1 MANKKISQLEELQV
15 NEISTAEDVIA
26 IVDSSTNETKKV
38 KVSDL
43 LGNNQ
48 GTTDKNYVHNQVS
61 VSATWVVN
69 HNMNKFPSVTVVD
82 SAGTTVVGEITHDS
96 INQAT
101 LTFSAPFSGQA
112 YFN

>member
-48 GTTDKNYVHNQVS
+48 GTTDKNYVHNQIVAS
-61 VSATWVVN
+61 DTWVVN
-69 HNMNKFPSVTVVD
+69 HNMNKFPSVTIVD
-82 SAGTTVVGEITHDS
+82 SAGSTVYGEVSHDS
-96 INQAT
+96 IVQST
-101 LTFSAPFSGQA
+101 ITFSAPFSGQA